1 MKKINIFL
9 LMLCLFFMF
18 GFFMIF
24 FRENYPE
31 RLPRSENGGSH
42 APSVRQTEFLAGR
55 RAKGGS

>member
-31 RLPRSENGGSH
+31 RILIRCGLKEEKTQEPGINYTLIS
-42 APSVRQTEFLAGR
+42 
-55 RAKGGS
+55 